1 MTGDLLVQRI
11 NYRVRRLATGA
22 PCAAPG
28 APDHL
33 PEHLGICYGMQAGQ
47 VLGERPGAS
56 SWVERA

>member
-1 MTGDLLVQRI
+1 MQRI